1 MAASARP
8 TSSGLRLADLA
19 VPREK
24 ALYTVSLI
32 VSLLV
37 WAGLAS
43 ALVVAPAAA
52 AGVAMYAGIFV
63 LAGLMLHGLMIGNV
77 RANGIRVGPRQFP
90 ELHRLATEH
99 ARRLGMKDVPDVF
112 VIQGGGTLNAF
123 ATKFFSRRFVVLY
136 SDVLE
141 LAYEQGE
148 AAVGF
153 VVAHELGHHHRGHV
167 SWRWLLFPS
176 RVVPYLG
183 AAYSRACEFTCD
195 RYGAFCQPDGAF
207 HGLLV
212 LAAGKALHRRVNL
225 QEYMR
230 QAETE
235 TGYWVKR
242 AEKMATHPP
251 LPKRLAA
258 LAKAGVPLPAPEPVA
273 APAVLPVPSY
283 SPMRPD
289 AGVAATN

>member
-8 TSSGLRLADLA
+8 ASTLRLADLRTA
-19 VPREK
+19 REK
-24 ALYTVSLI
+24 DLYTLSL
-32 VSLLV
+32 VLSVPGWLWL
-37 WAGLAS
+37 G
-43 ALVVAPAAA
+43 VVAFSGAEALLPILLYAA
-52 AGVAMYAGIFV
+52 VIFFVVLTMQGILV
-63 LAGLMLHGLMIGNV
+63 GNL
-77 RANGIRVGPRQFP
+77 RANGIKVGPKQFP
-90 ELHRLATEH
+90 ELHRLVTDH
-99 ARRLGMKDVPDVF
+99 ARRIGMTTVPDVY

-153 VVAHELGHHHRGHV
+153 VVAHELGHHHRGHLDR
-167 SWRWLLFPS
+167 RWLTLPS
-176 RVVPYLG
+176 RFIPYLG

-195 RYGAFCQPDGAF
+195 RYGAYCQPDGAYA
-207 HGLLV
+207 GLLV
-212 LAAGKALHRRVNL
+212 LAAGKSLYGRVNL

-235 TGYWVKR
+235 KGYWVKR
-242 AEKMATHPP
+242 AELMSTHPS

-258 LAKAGVPLPAPEPVA
+258 LARAGVPLPAPA
-273 APAVLPVPSY
+273 TLPVPSY
-283 SPMRPD
+283 SPMQATGGAP
-289 AGVAATN
+289 AVA